1 MQEGCIN
8 IAIYLSVPVTCR
20 TQSTNTLLEVIML
33 KIYCCHRKDF
43 QEQGLAVIELVYE
56 YRMGRSIGPH
66 WSWGANVWIIGTEDI
81 IKYLRSLRKATGYLW
96 LLDRYKNSGASKSG
110 WLTTWK
116 SLQDFELGCI
126 VKWRG
131 SGRKEILGRK
141 REIGALE
148 GRFRS
153 LL

>member
-8 IAIYLSVPVTCR
+8 IAIYLSVPVTCL

-33 KIYCCHRKDF
+33 KIYCCDRKDF

-81 IKYLRSLRKATGYLW
+81 IKYLRSLRIRPLVISNYWTDTKTLELQSLGGLQ
-96 LLDRYKNSGASKSG
+96 LENLYKTLNLRALFSGG
-110 WLTTWK
+110 GQEERRFW
-116 SLQDFELGCI
+116 G
-126 VKWRG
+126 G
-131 SGRKEILGRK
+131 SGR
-141 REIGALE
+141 
-148 GRFRS
+148 
-153 LL
+153 